1 MTNKQAPPSPFG
13 ISGRL
18 SAIRQSVLARNT
30 GWVLL
35 GQGFYLAFQAAYFI
49 LAARLLGSRDYGI
62 FAGAVALVTAFTTFS
77 SMGAGMVLVRY
88 VSPDKSQFQRY
99 WGNVF
104 ISALLA
110 GGLIVPLTAL
120 FGVHLIH
127 AATIRLMITLA
138 LADCLFGKVSEAAS
152 LAFQA
157 FEQLRFT
164 AGLNVLASAMRF
176 AVAITLWLSLKHVSV
191 EEWALA
197 LLCASA
203 VVGTV
208 STLVVCA
215 RLGVPRFQPRLFFR
229 RVAEGFGFSLAYSTS
244 SIYNDVDKA
253 MLTHYGMYA
262 ANGGYAVAYKIIEIG
277 CLPLKALHAA
287 AFPRFFQV
295 GTRGIGSS
303 GAYARVILRRTLP
316 VALCAGIAIF
326 LLAPLA
332 PAIVGKSFFNVTDAL
347 RWLCLLPALR
357 ALHFSTGDALTGAGY
372 QRFRTASQVTA
383 AVLNFGIN
391 LYLIPHFSWH
401 GAAWSSLLTDGS
413 LAAMNWTVVTIL
425 RSRSTAQ
432 PHTLDERRPD
442 PLIV

>member
-1 MTNKQAPPSPFG
+1 MTNKLAPPFPFE
-13 ISGRL
+13 ISARL
-18 SAIRQSVLARNT
+18 AAIRQSVLARNT

-35 GQGFYLAFQAAYFI
+35 GQTFYLAFQTAYFI

-77 SMGAGMVLVRY
+77 SLGAGMVLVRY

-164 AGLNVLASAMRF
+164 AGLQVLASAMRF
-176 AVAITLWLSLKHVSV
+176 AVAVTLWLSLKHVSV

-229 RVAEGFGFSLAYSTS
+229 RVAEGFGFSLAFSTT

-262 ANGGYAVAYKIIEIG
+262 ANGGYAVAYKIIDIG

-287 AFPRFFQV
+287 AFARFFQV
-295 GTRGIGSS
+295 GTRGVGSTR
-303 GAYARVILRRTLP
+303 AYACVILRRTLP
-316 VALCAGIAIF
+316 IALCAGVAIF

-332 PAIVGKSFFNVTDAL
+332 PLIVGHSYFNVTGAL
-347 RWLCLLPALR
+347 RWLCILPAFR
-357 ALHFSTGDALTGAGY
+357 ALQLSGGDALTGAGY
-372 QRFRTASQVTA
+372 QRFRTAAQLTA
-383 AVLNFGIN
+383 AALNFAVN

-413 LAAMNWTVVTIL
+413 LAVMSWTVVTVL
-425 RSRSTAQ
+425 RSRSATHPDGLNE
-432 PHTLDERRPD
+432 PHTD
-442 PLIV
+442 PLVA

>member
-1 MTNKQAPPSPFG
+1 MTNKQANPSRFG
-13 ISGRL
+13 ISARV

-35 GQGFYLAFQAAYFI
+35 GQGFYLAFQSSYFI

-88 VSPDKSQFQRY
+88 VSPNKSQFQRY

-104 ISALLA
+104 ISAILA
-110 GGLIVPLTAL
+110 GGWIVPLTAL

-138 LADCLFGKVSEAAS
+138 LADCFFGKVTEAAS

-164 AGLNVLASAMRF
+164 ASLQVLASAMRF
-176 AVAITLWLSLKHVSV
+176 AVALTLWFSLKHVTV

-208 STLVVCA
+208 STLVVCV
-215 RLGVPRFQPRLFFR
+215 RLGVPSFQPRLFFR
-229 RVAEGFGFSLAYSTS
+229 RVGEGFGFSLAYSTT

-262 ANGGYAVAYKIIEIG
+262 ANGGYAVAYKIIDIG
-277 CLPLKALHAA
+277 CLPFKAIHAA
-287 AFPRFFQV
+287 AFARFFQKGTNGV
-295 GTRGIGSS
+295 GSTR
-303 GAYARVILRRTLP
+303 AYAGVILRRTLP
-316 VALCAGIAIF
+316 LALCAGAAIF

-332 PAIVGKSFFNVTDAL
+332 PLIVGRSFFNVTAAL
-347 RWLCLLPALR
+347 RWLCILPAFR
-357 ALHFSTGDALTGAGY
+357 ALQLSGGDALTGAGY
-372 QRFRTASQVTA
+372 QRFRTAAQLTA
-383 AVLNFGIN
+383 AALNFAVN
-391 LYLIPHFSWH
+391 LYLIPRFSWH

-413 LAAMNWTVVTIL
+413 LAVMSWTIVTVL
-425 RSRSTAQ
+425 RSRSATQ
-432 PHTLDERRPD
+432 PESLDEPHTD
-442 PLIV
+442 PLVA

>member
-1 MTNKQAPPSPFG
+1 MNKLVP
-13 ISGRL
+13 L
-18 SAIRQSVLARNT
+18 SVSRIAARFSDVRRSALARNT

-35 GQGFYLAFQAAYFI
+35 GQGFFLVFQTAYFI
-49 LAARLLGSRDYGI
+49 IAARLLGSREYGI
-62 FAGAVALVTAFTTFS
+62 FAGSVALVTAFTTFS
-77 SMGAGMVLVRY
+77 SLGAGMVLIRY
-88 VSPDKSQFQRY
+88 VSPDRSQFQQY

-104 ISALLA
+104 VSALLT
-110 GGLIVPLTAL
+110 GGIMVPLATV
-120 FGVHLIH
+120 FGVTLIH
-127 AATIRLMITLA
+127 AATVRLMITIA
-138 LADCLFGKVSEAAS
+138 LADCVFAKVTEGAS

-164 AGLNVLASAMRF
+164 AGLNVLASAVRLG
-176 AVAITLWLSLKHVSV
+176 VALTLWLWLKHVSV

-208 STLVVCA
+208 STLMVCS
-215 RLGVPRFQPRLFFR
+215 RLGLPRLRPRLFFR
-229 RVAEGFGFSLAYSTS
+229 RVAEGFGFSLAFSTT

-262 ANGGYAVAYKIIEIG
+262 ANGGYAVAYKIIDIG

-287 AFPRFFQV
+287 AFPRFFQI
-295 GTRGIGSS
+295 GTKGVRSS
-303 GAYARVILRRTLP
+303 GAYSRVILRRTLP
-316 VALCAGIAIF
+316 AALCAGLAIF

-332 PAIVGKSFFNVTDAL
+332 PAIVGSSFFNVTDAL
-347 RWLCLLPALR
+347 RWLCILPAFR
-357 ALHFSTGDALTGAGY
+357 ALHLSAGDALTGAGY

-383 AVLNFGIN
+383 AALNFAAN

-401 GAAWSSLLTDGS
+401 GAAWSSLLTDGT

-425 RSRSTAQ
+425 RSRSVTQ
-432 PHTLDERRPD
+432 PNTLNEPD
-442 PLIV
+442 TLIV

>member
-1 MTNKQAPPSPFG
+1 MTNKLTSPSPFG
-13 ISGRL
+13 ISARV
-18 SAIRQSVLARNT
+18 AVIRQSVLARNT

-35 GQGFYLAFQAAYFI
+35 GQGFYLVFQTAYFI

-62 FAGAVALVTAFTTFS
+62 FAGAVALVMAFTTFS

-88 VSPDKSQFQRY
+88 VSPDKNQFQQY

-138 LADCLFGKVSEAAS
+138 LADCLFGKVTEAAS

-164 AGLNVLASAMRF
+164 AGLQVLGSAMRF
-176 AVAITLWLSLKHVSV
+176 AVAVTLWLSLKHVSV
-191 EEWALA
+191 EDWALA

-203 VVGTV
+203 VVGIV

-215 RLGVPRFQPRLFFR
+215 RLGPPRFQPRLFFR
-229 RVAEGFGFSLAYSTS
+229 KAAEGFGFSLAFSTT

-262 ANGGYAVAYKIIEIG
+262 ANGGYAVAYKIIDIG
-277 CLPLKALHAA
+277 CLPLKAIHAA
-287 AFPRFFQV
+287 AFARFFQKGTSGV
-295 GTRGIGSS
+295 GSTR
-303 GAYARVILRRTLP
+303 AYACVILRRTLP
-316 VALCAGIAIF
+316 IALCAGVAIF

-332 PAIVGKSFFNVTDAL
+332 PLIVGHSYFNVTGVL
-347 RWLCLLPALR
+347 RWLCILPAFR
-357 ALHFSTGDALTGAGY
+357 ALQLSGGDALTGAGY
-372 QRFRTASQVTA
+372 QRFRTAAQLTA
-383 AVLNFGIN
+383 AALNFAVN

-413 LAAMNWTVVTIL
+413 LAAMSWTAVTVL
-425 RSRSTAQ
+425 RSRSATHLDGLDE
-432 PHTLDERRPD
+432 PHTD
-442 PLIV
+442 PLIA